1 MTDAYSAERAGYAE
15 RLARLAGST
24 TWREPMEGHA
34 TRGDHLP
41 DVHAMAASLAFARR
55 GEADIGPDVALA
67 VICRKMAHRR
77 KVVTELAA
85 ALLASGGR
93 AGERCADYLPQ
104 IAAACYS
111 HVVTGE
117 PIAVVAGIAERDW
130 EILSSMGTGLLWD
143 AVSVSVRRAEYAY
156 RAEAA

>member
-1 MTDAYSAERAGYAE
+1 MGDVFSTERAGFAE
-15 RLARLAGST
+15 RLARLAGGT
-24 TWREPMEGHA
+24 TYREPMGGHG
-34 TRGDHLP
+34 TKSDHIP

-55 GEADIGPDVALA
+55 GASDIGPDVAMA

-77 KVVTELAA
+77 RVVTELAA
-85 ALLASGGR
+85 ALLAQSGR
-93 AGERCADYLPQ
+93 VGERCADYLPQ

-111 HVVTGE
+111 NVVTGE
-117 PIAVVAGIAERDW
+117 ALERPEGPDDRDW
-130 EILSSMGTGLLWD
+130 EILSAMGTGLLWD

>member
-1 MTDAYSAERAGYAE
+1 MSDAYSAERAGYAE
-15 RLARLAGST
+15 RLARLAGGT
-24 TWREPMEGHA
+24 TYREPVGGYGTPSDYM
-34 TRGDHLP
+34 P

-55 GEADIGPDVALA
+55 GEADIGPDVAFA

-93 AGERCADYLPQ
+93 AGERCAYYLPQ
-104 IAAACYS
+104 IASACYS

-117 PIAVVAGIAERDW
+117 PRAVVAGIAERDW
-130 EILSSMGTGLLWD
+130 VILSSMGVGLLWD

-156 RAEAA
+156 RSEAA